1 MYKFIKIILF
11 IIALLLFSCNKKE
24 TSIEKLKTSSVSLKQ
39 VNIPE
44 GADPSVSAELGGN
57 GFDGKGWETNSDY
70 NIVGKKDSYKGG
82 AVVMSIPEF
91 PSTIR
96 PFGQNS
102 NTFFYLYCGNL
113 LYETLLQL
121 DPVTSKYIPMLAT
134 HWKIMDDKKTFKFR
148 INPDAR
154 WADGNPVTSEDFVE
168 TWKMLRNPGILD
180 PYTNEL
186 LDEYEEPVAESKY
199 IFSVKS
205 KTVSWRNF
213 YYYAAE
219 IQVFPAHFL
228 KQITPEDF
236 LQNYQYKYFPGTG
249 PYAILDNEINKG
261 NFISLHRRS
270 DYWGEKEKFNQG
282 RNNFDVITFA
292 SVSNDLLE
300 YEKFKKGEI
309 DIIPVRKASDWVEKF
324 EFENVK
330 RGLILK
336 RRIFNESPK
345 TISGI
350 CINIKKEPFNDINVR
365 RAFIHAFNRKLF
377 NEKLFFNSYNL
388 MNSYFSG
395 TVYENL
401 GNPHLGYNL
410 DSSALLLSRAGW
422 TQKNSN
428 GYLTKNG
435 KVFEVELP
443 YQTGMDRYLTIYQE
457 DLKKVGV
464 KANLREIDLA
474 YTMKIGSEKNF
485 TLLPITWN
493 AVPIPNPESVYKSD
507 LADSKNNNNWSG
519 INDSRIDSLIDKYNF
534 EFDLE
539 KRIMYIRTIDSL
551 LIEQAGYIFYWYAPY
566 HRIVFHN
573 MFDYPDGLLGRESG
587 IESILPFWSFSPEKT
602 EKYLE
607 ALKDNSISINSRET
621 DNKYWLDKKKK

>member
-1 MYKFIKIILF
+1 MRKFLKIILF
-11 IIALLLFSCNKKE
+11 VIVLLLFGCSKKQA
-24 TSIEKLKTSSVSLKQ
+24 SIEKLNTSPVSLKQ
-39 VNIPE
+39 FNIPE
-44 GADPSVSAELGGN
+44 GADPGVPAELGGK
-57 GFDGKGWETNSDY
+57 GFDGKGWESKSDY
-70 NIVGKKDSYKGG
+70 NVIGNKDTYKGG

-121 DPVTSKYIPMLAT
+121 DPVTSEYIPLLAT

-180 PYTNEL
+180 PYTNEM
-186 LDEYEEPVAESKY
+186 LDEFEEPVIESKY

-205 KTVSWRNF
+205 KTVSWRTF

-219 IQVFPAHFL
+219 VQVFPAHFL
-228 KQITPEDF
+228 KTISPEDF
-236 LQNYQYKYFPGTG
+236 LEKYQFKYFTGSG
-249 PYAILDNEINKG
+249 PYTILDKEIKKG
-261 NFISLHRRS
+261 DNISLHRRS

-300 YEKFKKGEI
+300 YEKFKKDEI
-309 DIIPVRKASDWVEKF
+309 DIIPVRKASDWAEKY
-324 EFENVK
+324 EFDNVK

-336 RRIFNESPK
+336 RRVFNESPK

-350 CINIKKEPFNDINVR
+350 CINIKKEPFDDINVR
-365 RAFIHAFNRKLF
+365 KAFIHAFNRKLF
-377 NEKLFFNSYNL
+377 NEKLFFNSYTL
-388 MNSYFSG
+388 MNSYFAG
-395 TVYENL
+395 TVYENPNNSHP
-401 GNPHLGYNL
+401 GFNL
-410 DSSALLLSRAGW
+410 DSSAMLLSRAGW
-422 TQKNSN
+422 TQKNSE
-428 GYLTKNG
+428 GYLLKNG
-435 KVFEVELP
+435 KIFEVELP

-457 DLKKVGV
+457 DLKKIGV
-464 KANLREIDLA
+464 KVNLREIDLA

-485 TLLPITWN
+485 NLLPITWN
-493 AVPIPNPESVYKSD
+493 SVAIPNPENVYKSD
-507 LADSKNNNNWSG
+507 LAEIKNNNNWSG
-519 INDSRIDSLIDKYNF
+519 ISDKRIDSLIDKYNF
-534 EFDLE
+534 EFDNG
-539 KRIMYIRTIDSL
+539 KRILYIREIDSL
-551 LIEQAGYIFYWYAPY
+551 LVEQAGYIFYWYAPY

-573 MFDYPDGLLGRESG
+573 MFDYPDGLLDRESG
-587 IESILPFWSFSPEKT
+587 IESILPYWSYNPDKI
-602 EKYLE
+602 EKYLD
-607 ALKDNSISINSRET
+607 AIKDNSIIINSGEI
-621 DNKYWLDKKKK
+621 DNRYWLDKKKK